1 MIFWILI
8 WRLIFVFPFHKERP
22 AFPPVL
28 EIFIKFSN
36 CKDSRKS
43 RIAIDGNQ
51 WTCLNWYILCN
62 KWNHTFSTN
71 FLLAAA
77 SRHKDF
83 FPPKKGQFWS
93 RDRFLHFH
101 FFLLVPWVW
110 NGRGSVGKP
119 WCHTPQSTNQNS
131 KNLNPHS
138 PDEAEKQSV
147 LKSLH
152 LTTRYAAK
160 WNVLD
165 QFKQFWIFNVKWDKL
180 KIWI

>member
-1 MIFWILI
+1 M
-8 WRLIFVFPFHKERP
+8 FPFHKERP
-22 AFPPVL
+22 KFPPVL

-43 RIAIDGNQ
+43 RPWEFLKMDRNRWESGKVLELIYFVQ
-51 WTCLNWYILCN
+51 QMKPYFPSKLFTCSSELTRRFFSDKIRDSFGLATDSCISVFLCSSRRFE
-62 KWNHTFSTN
+62 TG
-71 FLLAAA
+71 AA
-77 SRHKDF
+77 
-83 FPPKKGQFWS
+83 Q
-93 RDRFLHFH
+93 L
-101 FFLLVPWVW
+101 
-110 NGRGSVGKP
+110 GKP

-147 LKSLH
+147 LNSLH

-160 WNVLD
+160 LNVLD